1 MTTPSGIRTP
11 DQRLRVFVSS
21 TLREMATERKAV
33 RRVIEE
39 LGLTAVMFE
48 LGARPHPPRE
58 LYRAYLAQSDIFVG
72 LYAERYGWVA
82 PGEDV
87 SGLEDE
93 YRLAPPD
100 MPRLVYVKTVA
111 QREPRLDALLDS
123 IREEDRAAYVYF
135 SGEEELAELVRG
147 DLATLLSERFR
158 PPAVPSAEPASA
170 AGPARLTPPP
180 SPLTRLIGRERE
192 LGAVTGLLRGG
203 ARLLTVTG
211 PGGIGKSRLAL
222 DAAAAA
228 RDIFP
233 DGVAFVDL
241 SAVRDAAQVSRAMA
255 AALGIHD
262 VGERDAD
269 EKLRVALRD
278 RRLLIVV
285 DNFEQVAD
293 ASLGLRDLLLDVPTL
308 TLLVTSR
315 VLLRIAGEQVV
326 ELGPLA
332 LPDAD
337 RAGPDVAARSAA
349 VELFVERLRATRPDF
364 ALTADNAQDIVDICV
379 ALDGVPLAIE
389 LAAARARALSPG
401 EILQRLRRRL
411 PVLAGGGRDL
421 PERQRTMHDTI
432 DWSVQLL
439 PPSARERFAGL
450 GVFAGP
456 FSLDAVEAVTG
467 GAPGADV
474 IDDLAVLVDSSLVR
488 QEERGDRA
496 VYTMLAAVREFA
508 REQLVAR
515 GDAAELSDRHAG
527 WFLALADR
535 AERPLEGPLQREWII
550 RLAEV
555 ADDLRAAERHLLDS
569 RRWADAALLAWRLY
583 VYWWIG
589 GHLGEVRGWMTEV
602 LTAGDRLDDGT
613 RAIALYFSRAIA
625 FWQDPD
631 ESLVPDLRESAA
643 GFRAIGDR
651 AGDALALASVGLALL
666 GAVHPP
672 DVPGARAALDESL
685 ALFREVGDSWG
696 CGLVLAALGRIDL
709 LERRPDTALGR
720 FDEALG
726 FAQDLGDRL
735 GESIARFHRGA
746 AFLLR
751 GDVEAA
757 RESFASCLRIS
768 DELDHDEGL
777 AYGIEG
783 LTAVAAAGGD
793 VDRAGRLLGAAE
805 MLRERTGLYDV
816 PTFAVAVPFVEA
828 LRAGAA
834 AADLEAARVA
844 GRALPTAEAV
854 AYALRPAGEG

>member
-1 MTTPSGIRTP
+1 MTTPPGIRTP

-21 TLREMATERKAV
+21 TLREMATERKAA

-93 YRLAPPD
+93 YRLAPAE
-100 MPRLVYVKTVA
+100 MPRLVYVKTVDR
-111 QREPRLDALLDS
+111 REPRLDALLDR

-135 SGEEELAELVRG
+135 SGEDELAELLRG

-158 PPAVPSAEPASA
+158 PAAGPRAEPPSA

-192 LGAVTGLLRGG
+192 LDAVAGLLRGG
-203 ARLLTVTG
+203 ARLVTVTG

-222 DAAAAA
+222 EAAAAA
-228 RDIFP
+228 REDFP
-233 DGVAFVDL
+233 DGIAFVDL
-241 SAVRDAAQVSRAMA
+241 TAVRDVSQVALA
-255 AALGIHD
+255 IAGALGIHD
-262 VGERDAD
+262 VGARDVD
-269 EKLRVALRD
+269 EKSRVALRD
-278 RRLLIVV
+278 RRLLLVV

-293 ASLGLRDLLLDVPTL
+293 AARGLRDLLVDVPTL
-308 TLLVTSR
+308 TVLVTSR
-315 VLLRIAGEQVV
+315 VLLRVGGEQVV

-337 RAGPDVAARSAA
+337 RTEPDVAARSAA

-364 ALTADNAQDIVDICV
+364 ALTADNAQDIVHICL

-389 LAAARARALSPG
+389 LAAARARALAPA

-421 PERQRTMHDTI
+421 PERQRTMRDTI

-439 PPSARERFAGL
+439 PSSARDRFAGL
-450 GVFAGP
+450 GAFAGP
-456 FSLDAVEAVTG
+456 FSLDAAEAVTA
-467 GAPGADV
+467 GAPDADV
-474 IDDLAVLVDSSLVR
+474 IEDLAVLVDSSLVR
-488 QEERGDRA
+488 QEERGERA

-508 REQLVAR
+508 REQLATR
-515 GDAAELSDRHAG
+515 GDAAELADRHAG
-527 WFLALADR
+527 WFLALAAH
-535 AERPLEGPLQREWII
+535 AERPLEGPMQREWII
-550 RLAEV
+550 RLSEV
-555 ADDLRAAERHLLDS
+555 ADDLRAAERHLIES
-569 RRWADAALLAWRLY
+569 HRWADAALLAWRLY

-602 LTAGDRLDDGT
+602 LTAGDRLDEGT

-666 GAVHPP
+666 GAVRPP
-672 DVPGARAALDESL
+672 DVSGARAALDESL

-696 CGLVLAALGRIDL
+696 CGLVVVALGRIDL
-709 LERRPDTALGR
+709 LERRPDVALGR

-726 FAQDLGDRL
+726 FAHDNGDRL
-735 GESIARFHRGA
+735 SESIARFHRGA

-751 GDVEAA
+751 GDVDAA
-757 RESFASCLRIS
+757 RESFAAGLRIS

-783 LTAVAAAGGD
+783 LLAVAAAQGH
-793 VDRAGRLLGAAE
+793 VEHAGRLLGAAE
-805 MLRERTGLYDV
+805 VLRERTGLYDV
-816 PTFAVAVPFVEA
+816 PTFAVAAPFVDA
-828 LRAGAA
+828 LRAGPAA
-834 AADLEAARVA
+834 SDLEAARAA
-844 GRALPTAEAV
+844 GRALPTPEAV
-854 AYALRPAGEG
+854 AEALRPTGEG